1 MTILIKGGHV
11 INPATQMD
19 EVADVLIKD
28 QKIKKIGKELPEKE
42 AERVINADGCYVM
55 PGFIDMHVHFRDP
68 GLEQKEDIY
77 TGMQA
82 AAHGGYTTVL
92 TMPNTKPVADNPDI
106 INYVHNKAKSGNCI
120 HVLQVGA
127 VTKGQQGKE
136 LADIEG
142 MVKAGSPAI
151 SEDGKSVMNTALC
164 KEAMRIAAECGVPFF
179 DHCEDIDLRGDGCMN
194 EDENAK
200 RLGLPGICNAVED
213 TITARDIILALETGV
228 HLHLCHCSTYGD
240 AQMMKIVKEK
250 GYDNI
255 TAEVCPHHFI
265 LSSDDIKTDDP
276 NYKMNPPL
284 RTPKDVEALKQ
295 GLKDGT
301 IEVISTDHAP
311 HSAQEKTGSM
321 KNAPFGIVGLE
332 TSLPLTYT
340 ELVEKDVITLKQ
352 MVEKMC
358 LNPAKILGLDRG
370 TLQKGHPADVII
382 VDTEQEYAIDKNKF
396 VSKGHNTPFD
406 GWKVKGKVLYTICDG
421 KIVFNN
427 QEEKES

>member
-1 MTILIKGGHV
+1 MGILIRGGRIV
-11 INPATQMD
+11 DAATDTDKTGDIYLEDGIIAEIGQK
-19 EVADVLIKD
+19 LKKKD
-28 QKIKKIGKELPEKE
+28 GD
-42 AERVINADGCYVM
+42 RVIDAKGKLVM
-55 PGFIDMHVHFRDP
+55 PGIIDLHVHFRDP
-68 GLEQKEDIY
+68 GQTHKEDIKS
-77 TGMQA
+77 GA
-82 AAHGGYTTVL
+82 AAAARGGVTTVVA
-92 TMPNTKPVADNPDI
+92 MPNTTPTIDNPDRV
-106 INYVHNKAKSGNCI
+106 NYVHNKAAQVSGI
-120 HVLQVGA
+120 HVLQAGA
-127 VTKGQQGKE
+127 ATMGEKGTE
-136 LADIEG
+136 LADIAG
-142 MVKAGSPAI
+142 MVKAGIPAV

-164 KEAMRIAAECGVPFF
+164 KEAMRIA
-179 DHCEDIDLRGDGCMN
+179 DGCMN

-421 KIVFNN
+421 KIVFKN

>member
-19 EVADVLIKD
+19 EVADVLIED

-68 GLEQKEDIY
+68 GFEQKEDIY

-106 INYVHNKAKSGNCI
+106 VNYVHNKAKSGSCI

-151 SEDGKSVMNTALC
+151 SEDGKSVMDAALYRDGML
-164 KEAMRIAAECGVPFF
+164 EAARLGIPVLA
-179 DHCEDIDLRGDGCMN
+179 HCEDIHMVRGGVMN
-194 EDENAK
+194 ADAK
-200 RLGLPGICNAVED
+200 AKELGLPGITNSVED
-213 TITARDIILALETGV
+213 VIVARDIILAKDTGAQ
-228 HLHLCHCSTYGD
+228 LHLCHCSTKD
-240 AQMMKIVKEK
+240 SVLMVKVAKEE
-250 GYDNI
+250 GVRVS
-255 TAEVCPHHFI
+255 AEVCPHHFT
-265 LSSDDIKTDDP
+265 LSTDDMKEADT

-284 RTPKDVEALKQ
+284 RRKEDVEALKK
-295 GLKDGT
+295 GLSDGT
-301 IEVISTDHAP
+301 MEVISTDHAP
-311 HSAQEKTGSM
+311 HTADEKNSSM
-321 KNAPFGIVGLE
+321 VKAPFGIVGME
-332 TSLPLTYT
+332 TAAALTYT
-340 ELVEKDVITLKQ
+340 ELVLGGYLTPMQ
-352 MVEKMC
+352 MVEKMSY
-358 LNPAKILGLDRG
+358 NPAQILHLKKG
-370 TLQKGHPADVII
+370 TLEEGRMADVMLF
-382 VDTEQEYAIDKNKF
+382 DPECTYAIDKNKF
-396 VSKGHNTPFD
+396 WSKAKNTPFH
-406 GWKVKGKVLYTICDG
+406 GRKVTGKVMMTICDG
-421 KIVFNN
+421 KIVYDAA
-427 QEEKES
+427 EE